1 MRRMYLVLI
10 ALGIVAFLALSAI
23 LARVYSADN
32 AERSALTGLVQAE
45 ARGDTAAV
53 IARIEHCR
61 QSPACTARAAE
72 VSSAL
77 RHSGAVQVLQIQA
90 STGFN
95 VVSTTGTA
103 RVAWDVGGSLPI
115 VQCVVVHRAG
125 NAVSG
130 LRVELMKVSPRIKS
144 DADCPS
150 SF

>member
-1 MRRMYLVLI
+1 MRRLYIVLI
-10 ALGIVAFLALSAI
+10 VLGVIAFLAVSAI

-53 IARIEHCR
+53 VARVENCR
-61 QSPACTARAAE
+61 SRPTCRARAAALAA
-72 VSSAL
+72 AL
-77 RHSGAVQVLQIQA
+77 RRSGQVQVLQIVA

-103 RVAWDVGGSLPI
+103 RVAWQIGNSLPI

-130 LRVELMKVSPRIKS
+130 IHVQLIKVSPRIKS
-144 DADCPS
+144 DQDCPP